1 MDPFVIIIAILGALI
16 VLSIMI
22 KPIRYGVEIVRNTVF
37 AALGILI
44 TNIFMAGVGITLGIN
59 ILTLGFVGML
69 GLPGFCAILLIS
81 VLL

>member
-22 KPIRYGVEIVRNTVF
+22 KPIRHGVEIVRNTVF